1 MSLKPFKLNKNAYLS
16 DPDKCNDQLQ
26 DWVEQFLDIFYESPE
41 YQKLSKAN
49 QKSGG
54 MMFSLFMELNMNY
67 LGKGLESIDLKSTR
81 EVMTKLF
88 PRKMICSDTQ
98 AKTIVPEIIACWQC
112 LQRLIDGSA
121 QKKKLKHAEA
131 IINYLQSIKKD
142 YLKIYNHH
150 DASGPTVTILESATP
165 DKTSTQDDWIEALIE
180 DAVTN
185 LATIRKQPEPPQ
197 SWHRLYDL
205 QSLSQFLFAVC
216 IEGIDEDESDAVAAL
231 LSFALH
237 SLFIQI
243 RQGSHQATHFWQEVE
258 QNIMLSYEHDELD
271 SVAMTPLLGVLAGHR
286 QYLSESFMEFIHHW
300 QTETHDSQDSKSDF
314 SLEDLNKIC
323 QAMLEEIPDEFT
335 FASVWQDQMGFM
347 PPEGISLIGQQ
358 ILSLDNPRYGDFLS
372 LLVLDEQEKSAVAIA
387 DLLANHPKAITPLT
401 LERMIRIRNWLP
413 KAVQTH
419 IDKLIKNVRKLGVCP
434 SGKKVSTDG
443 EIQAWMTSVDGSG
456 AQGVMIIVND
466 INHPRAFRLV
476 NFVLKEAVGIVDI
489 SVSPPETRKKLQHII
504 TSTKQHGVPFEKVTS
519 ELIRKL
525 IPPFMALN
533 LSSKT
538 CLSADMLE
546 GMELLGLDNW
556 NPASAQ
562 FETLSPELLS
572 FNTPPS
578 DQEIASVQ
586 KRSVSWTNSA
596 FADSWLISDAF
607 TITGGTVKKM
617 ISDVCDQVLEP
628 KKGVWRERMQRM
640 CLWANACES
649 KQRQKQARD
658 FAVVSWLLEQDM
670 PASQIKL
677 LESIVKKSL

>member
-1 MSLKPFKLNKNAYLS
+1 MTVHVSRILFLKWNLL
-16 DPDKCNDQLQ
+16 
-26 DWVEQFLDIFYESPE
+26 FL
-41 YQKLSKAN
+41 
-49 QKSGG
+49 
-54 MMFSLFMELNMNY
+54 
-67 LGKGLESIDLKSTR
+67 SIDLIEMHR
-81 EVMTKLF
+81 ELKRKGMTKQLLWEESTVRRTLTT
-88 PRKMICSDTQ
+88 PTVIPST
-98 AKTIVPEIIACWQC
+98 VIAT
-112 LQRLIDGSA
+112 
-121 QKKKLKHAEA
+121 
-131 IINYLQSIKKD
+131 
-142 YLKIYNHH
+142 
-150 DASGPTVTILESATP
+150 ASGERNRNVPCGRYTRLVKNCSLTTPESRYLSLIVQRVKPGRHRSLLPCPVLQATP
-165 DKTSTQDDWIEALIE
+165 MPKPAEVNPRPTSWPLM
-180 DAVTN
+180 
-185 LATIRKQPEPPQ
+185 
-197 SWHRLYDL
+197 SGH
-205 QSLSQFLFAVC
+205 SFFL
-216 IEGIDEDESDAVAAL
+216 VACL
-231 LSFALH
+231 RCRY
-237 SLFIQI
+237 QI
-243 RQGSHQATHFWQEVE
+243 
-258 QNIMLSYEHDELD
+258 MHDELD

-300 QTETHDSQDSKSDF
+300 QSEAHDSQDSESDF
-314 SLEDLNKIC
+314 SLEDLNKSC

-413 KAVQTH
+413 KAVQTL

-456 AQGVMIIVND
+456 AQGVMIMVND
-466 INHPRAFRLV
+466 INHPQAFRLV

-504 TSTKQHGVPFEKVTS
+504 TSTKQHGVPLEKVSS

-628 KKGVWRERMQRM
+628 KKGLWRERMQRM

-649 KQRQKQARD
+649 MQRQKQARD